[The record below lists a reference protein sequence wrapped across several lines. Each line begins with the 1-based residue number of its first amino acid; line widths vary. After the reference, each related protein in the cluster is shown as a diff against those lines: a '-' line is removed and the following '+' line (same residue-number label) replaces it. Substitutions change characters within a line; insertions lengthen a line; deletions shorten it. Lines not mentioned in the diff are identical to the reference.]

1 MDSLFVSISLEFL
14 CVSPVHQ
21 KNYPEFIQTWPGP
34 KFWFFFFFFF
44 FFKFKVN
51 FKPLAT
57 SLFCALS
64 VHLFARKLK
73 YCVEHQKGRKSC
85 QIDIKIVDSGDLTFS
100 MTAQAERSCAS
111 SQAVNGT

>member
-1 MDSLFVSISLEFL
+1 MCESRPSKKLSGIHSNLAGSKILV
-14 CVSPVHQ
+14 
-21 KNYPEFIQTWPGP
+21 
-34 KFWFFFFFFF
+34 FFFFF

-51 FKPLAT
+51 FKPSAT

-85 QIDIKIVDSGDLTFS
+85 QIDIKIVDNGDLTFS